1 MNPEWGSP
9 LLQIRF
15 EWQVGKELVLY
26 RFWLIAPE
34 IQEAKIAFERFKES
48 MIVIAPMT
56 QSSIY
61 DCIAKLRQ

>member
-1 MNPEWGSP
+1 
-9 LLQIRF
+9 
-15 EWQVGKELVLY
+15 VLY

-48 MIVIAPMT
+48 MIAIAPMT